1 MLSRTILAVVIA
13 AWTLLSWGGRIRL
26 LTELEQD
33 LGNWLRIGG
42 SLVVGAAAV
51 AVLLLAEGSGLERWT
66 LTVFAAWSTVLWF
79 RSLTSVWTGDQSM
92 AFKTV
97 HTVLAVGFFFLS
109 YQAIRLGWAGD
120 GN

>member
-1 MLSRTILAVVIA
+1 MLSRTILAVAIA

-26 LTELEQD
+26 LTEMEQD

-42 SLVVGAAAV
+42 SLLVGAAAV

-66 LTVFAAWSTVLWF
+66 LTVFAAWSTVLWL

-97 HTVLAVGFFFLS
+97 HTVLAAGFFFLS

-120 GN
+120 GR

>member
-1 MLSRTILAVVIA
+1 MLSRTILSVAIA

-26 LTELEQD
+26 LTEMEQD

-42 SLVVGAAAV
+42 SLLVGAAAV
-51 AVLLLAEGSGLERWT
+51 AVLLLAEGSSLERWT
-66 LTVFAAWSTVLWF
+66 LTVFAAWSTVLWL

-97 HTVLAVGFFFLS
+97 HTVLAAGFFFLS